1 MSTSHG
7 YHHGDL
13 RNALVDAAAEI
24 AAEGDPDALT
34 LRAVARRA
42 GVSHAAAYRHFAD
55 KRALLQALALRG
67 FAALGE
73 AMAAAGDGAEPTLA
87 DVAAAYVR
95 FARSHRVEFGL
106 MYDRALCAAD
116 GAPDPL
122 ADAGAHALAGLAE
135 FLGARCGVPAVDRE
149 DAALAVL
156 SQVHGLATLILETP
170 ALKGVDDA
178 RADALARRSAEFL
191 ALGEPAHG
199 ARS

>member
-1 MSTSHG
+1 MSTSSG

-13 RNALVDAAAEI
+13 RNALLETASHI

-55 KRALLQALALRG
+55 KRDLLQALALRG
-67 FAALGE
+67 FAALGD
-73 AMAAAGDGAEPTLA
+73 AMASAGDGAEPTLA

-95 FARSHRVEFGL
+95 FARGHRVEFRL
-106 MYDRALCAAD
+106 MYDRALCAPP

-122 ADAGAHALAGLAE
+122 ADAGARALAGLEE
-135 FLGARCGVPAVDRE
+135 FLGTRCGVPADVRE

-156 SQVHGLATLILETP
+156 SQMHGLATLILETP
-170 ALKGVDDA
+170 ALKDVDDA
-178 RADALARRSAEFL
+178 RADALARRCADFL
-191 ALGEPAHG
+191 VLGDPARG